1 MLWRDPRRAGMLM
14 AACFLISVA
23 VGPSVFVKGG
33 SGPPGLGTHVIG
45 ALVSAF
51 FAWRVTR
58 GGRISRMLLV
68 ISAEIG
74 FLTAAFEIAS
84 RFGPVVFGVLIA
96 NAAQIALLL
105 SPAVYQR
112 TRPPDWAGRV
122 RWTRVRPPLA
132 LLVLSILAGL
142 VITLLGL
149 AHMDFPASGCD
160 YGDAG
165 PVSMTCLTVVDG
177 WPLRWLGGYRSALVV
192 DWAAMAKDLA
202 QYTVIGAS
210 VFYCFWL
217 GPRTREEATRSRA
230 SAATIL
236 GSLLAGLT
244 IAAVTGGF
252 PWTWVTATA
261 WAPTFSQRA
270 LLADTALWTLAAL
283 CGCLAVRPLMRSHGG
298 RRGEIEPV
306 RPADGDKPPVSAS
319 R

>member
-1 MLWRDPRRAGMLM
+1 MLWRDPRRAGLLM
-14 AACFLISVA
+14 AASFLISLA
-23 VGPSVFVKGG
+23 VGPSVFLNTG
-33 SGPPGLGTHVIG
+33 SGPPGLGTHVLG

-68 ISAEIG
+68 ISAELA
-74 FLTAAFEIAS
+74 FLATAFEIAS
-84 RFGPVVFGVLIA
+84 RFGPVVFSVLIA

-122 RWTRVRPPLA
+122 RWTRVRPPVA
-132 LLVLSILAGL
+132 FLVLSILAGL
-142 VITLLGL
+142 VVMLLGL
-149 AHMDFPASGCD
+149 AHADFPSSGCD
-160 YGDAG
+160 YGEAG
-165 PVSMTCLTVVDG
+165 RVSMTCLTLVDG
-177 WPLRWLGGYRSALVV
+177 WPLRWLCVYRSALVV

-217 GPRTREEATRSRA
+217 GPRTREEPTRGRA
-230 SAATIL
+230 PAAAIL
-236 GSLLAGLT
+236 GSVLAGLT

-252 PWTWVTATA
+252 PLTWVTATP

-270 LLADTALWTLAAL
+270 LLEDIALWTLAAL
-283 CGCLAVRPLMRSHGG
+283 CGCLAVRLLVRSHGG
-298 RRGEIEPV
+298 GRGAVEPV
-306 RPADGDKPPVSAS
+306 RPADGEEPPVSAS

>member
-1 MLWRDPRRAGMLM
+1 MLWRDPRRAGMLI
-14 AACFLISVA
+14 AASFLISLA
-23 VGPSVFVKGG
+23 VGQSVFLKVG
-33 SGPPGLGTHVIG
+33 SGPPGIGTHVLG

-96 NAAQIALLL
+96 SAAQIALLL

-112 TRPPDWAGRV
+112 TRPPDWAGPAG
-122 RWTRVRPPLA
+122 WARVRPPLA
-132 LLVLSILAGL
+132 LLLLSILAGL
-142 VITLLGL
+142 VVTLLGL
-149 AHMDFPASGCD
+149 AHFDFPASGCD

-165 PVSMTCLTVVDG
+165 RASMTCLTVVDG
-177 WPLRWLGGYRSALVV
+177 WPLRWLGGYHSALVV
-192 DWAAMAKDLA
+192 DWAAMAKDLV

-217 GPRTREEATRSRA
+217 GPRTSEEPTRSRA
-230 SAATIL
+230 PAAAIV
-236 GSLLAGLT
+236 GSVLAGLT
-244 IAAVTGGF
+244 LAAVTGGF
-252 PWTWVTATA
+252 PLTWVRAIQG
-261 WAPTFSQRA
+261 APTFSQRA
-270 LLADTALWTLAAL
+270 LLVDTALWTLVAL
-283 CGCLAVRPLMRSHGG
+283 CGCLAVTRSSPSGPQTARVIRSG
-298 RRGEIEPV
+298 TENWAR
-306 RPADGDKPPVSAS
+306 PVSAS